1 MARARRCTADALGGV
16 VNLITRRPRAGFA
29 LDALSQLDGRLGS
42 DVRARVSFGRDGLA
56 GSLAGELREAPAVR
70 RGSDGD
76 GGGGAGDDGPTTL
89 DAYADRRIGGRV
101 TDQRGEHWRLDGA
114 VDYLHRDLR
123 GVDGSAT
130 GAMFDR
136 RNLIETAS
144 AQASAQYADDT
155 TALRLAADGGVY
167 RDQYLHDQRQPDA
180 LDDYQ
185 LTDENLIEGSAQ
197 LARQLGAHRGLVGAE
212 LLREALDSDRLS
224 APGSRV
230 RGALYVQDE
239 WRIGAASELAVVP
252 AARLDLD
259 SQFGAH
265 ATPRIAARW
274 QAGERLV
281 VRASVGMGYRAPD
294 FKELLLHFA
303 NPGVGYVVD
312 GNPDLQPE
320 TSRSAQA
327 GVEWQAR
334 RWLWLWLSAS
344 AYVNQ
349 LRDLITTV
357 TEPDDGSG
365 TLRFSY
371 GNIGRARTA
380 GLEAYAVATHGR
392 AGLELGYALTRARDL
407 DEERALEGV
416 PAQRFTATARWRDP
430 GGFEA
435 FVAAVVTGHRPFY
448 LSEDPQRATL
458 TRRRL
463 ELRAR
468 IARRFL
474 QRYGAFAGIDN
485 AADAGDADL
494 DRLPP
499 RTVYAGVEL
508 HL

>member
-1 MARARRCTADALGGV
+1 
-16 VNLITRRPRAGFA
+16 
-29 LDALSQLDGRLGS
+29 
-42 DVRARVSFGRDGLA
+42 
-56 GSLAGELREAPAVR
+56 
-70 RGSDGD
+70 
-76 GGGGAGDDGPTTL
+76 
-89 DAYADRRIGGRV
+89 
-101 TDQRGEHWRLDGA
+101 
-114 VDYLHRDLR
+114 
-123 GVDGSAT
+123 
-130 GAMFDR
+130 
-136 RNLIETAS
+136 
-144 AQASAQYADDT
+144 
-155 TALRLAADGGVY
+155 
-167 RDQYLHDQRQPDA
+167 
-180 LDDYQ
+180 
-185 LTDENLIEGSAQ
+185 
-197 LARQLGAHRGLVGAE
+197 
-212 LLREALDSDRLS
+212 
-224 APGSRV
+224 V
-230 RGALYVQDE
+230 RGALYAQDE
-239 WRIGAASELAVVP
+239 WRLGAAGELAMVP

-281 VRASVGMGYRAPD
+281 VRGSVGMGYRAPD

-303 NPGVGYVVD
+303 NPSAGYVVD

-327 GVEWQAR
+327 GVEWQAQP
-334 RWLWLWLSAS
+334 WLWLSGS
-344 AYVNQ
+344 AYLNQ

-357 TEPDDGSG
+357 SEPDDGSG
-365 TLRFSY
+365 TLRFGY

-380 GLEAYAVATHGR
+380 GAEAYAVATRGR

-407 DEERALEGV
+407 DEKRALEGV
-416 PAQRFTATARWRDP
+416 PAQRFTVTARWRDP

-435 FVAAVVTGHRPFY
+435 FVAAVGTGQRPFY

-458 TRRRL
+458 TGRRL

-468 IARRFL
+468 IAKRFL
-474 QRYGAFAGIDN
+474 QRYGAFVGIDN

>member
-1 MARARRCTADALGGV
+1 V
-16 VNLITRRPRAGFA
+16 
-29 LDALSQLDGRLGS
+29 
-42 DVRARVSFGRDGLA
+42 
-56 GSLAGELREAPAVR
+56 
-70 RGSDGD
+70 
-76 GGGGAGDDGPTTL
+76 
-89 DAYADRRIGGRV
+89 YA
-101 TDQRGEHWRLDGA
+101 
-114 VDYLHRDLR
+114 
-123 GVDGSAT
+123 
-130 GAMFDR
+130 
-136 RNLIETAS
+136 
-144 AQASAQYADDT
+144 
-155 TALRLAADGGVY
+155 
-167 RDQYLHDQRQPDA
+167 
-180 LDDYQ
+180 
-185 LTDENLIEGSAQ
+185 
-197 LARQLGAHRGLVGAE
+197 
-212 LLREALDSDRLS
+212 
-224 APGSRV
+224 
-230 RGALYVQDE
+230 QDE
-239 WRIGAASELAVVP
+239 WRLGAAGELAVVP

-259 SQFGAH
+259 TQFGAH

-281 VRASVGMGYRAPD
+281 VRGSVGMGYRAPD

-303 NPGVGYVVD
+303 NPSVGYVVD

-327 GVEWQAR
+327 GVDWQAQR
-334 RWLWLWLSAS
+334 WLWLSAS

-349 LRDLITTV
+349 LRDLITSV
-357 TEPDDGSG
+357 SEPDDGSG

-380 GLEAYAVATHGR
+380 GLEAYAVATRGR

-435 FVAAVVTGHRPFY
+435 FAAAVVTGHRPFY
-448 LSEDPQRATL
+448 LSEDPLRATL

-468 IARRFL
+468 IAKRFL